1 MILFGSFRPTEWR
14 EEAYTKDPPFSV
26 ETASDRAYVVPRDY
40 QVESV
45 LDRIAR
51 PLGLKKTR
59 QEQTRYLVSRGNILK
74 GLREFDWYVRRSW
87 QNKEF
92 STLWALAYLG
102 EKREWS
108 EGSIR
113 LEHVADVAGLTAK
126 ECGETLQKLFRS
138 SDGNSSKQ
146 DLAELASDTRLIE
159 QTMEK
164 KVDGL
169 PIWTEEVVMSAL
181 CAGPG
186 GSVSQL
192 YEAVLPQGLSI
203 GAVYKLSERLKIQ
216 GYVYTQRHYRVNERG
231 PMRELLS
238 PDCRNCFFGYS
249 SSEGCLADTLRQIED
264 ILEQDYGRRPT
275 DEEKAA
281 FYNSARA
288 VPNASRTNRKV
299 LDSLKLMREIESMT
313 REANVSTMLRKIQ
326 EGFGVE
332 FPIKVSEESG
342 QQA

>member
-1 MILFGSFRPTEWR
+1 MVLFGLFRPTEWR
-14 EEAYTKDPPFSV
+14 EEAYTKGPPFSV
-26 ETASDRAYVVPRDY
+26 ETSSGRAYVVPRDY
-40 QVESV
+40 RVESV
-45 LDRIAR
+45 LDRIAP

-59 QEQTRYLVSRGNILK
+59 QERTRYFVSRGNVLK

-102 EKREWS
+102 EKREWGG
-108 EGSIR
+108 GSVR
-113 LEHVADVAGLTAK
+113 LEQVADVAGLTTK
-126 ECGETLQKLFRS
+126 ECSEALQKLFRS
-138 SDGNSSKQ
+138 SDGNGSKQ
-146 DLAELASDTRLIE
+146 DLAELASDMRLIE

-164 KVDGL
+164 KVDEL

-192 YEAVLPQGLSI
+192 YEAVLPQGLSV

-238 PDCRNCFFGYS
+238 ADCRNCFFGYS
-249 SSEGCLADTLRQIED
+249 NAEGCLADTLRQIED
-264 ILEQDYGRRPT
+264 ILERDYGRKPT
-275 DEEKAA
+275 NDEKAA
-281 FYNSARA
+281 FYDSARA
-288 VPNASRTNRKV
+288 VPNASQTNRKV
-299 LDSLKLMREIESMT
+299 LDSLKLIREIGSMT
-313 REANVSTMLRKIQ
+313 REANVSTMLKKIQ
-326 EGFGVE
+326 EGFGIN
-332 FPIKVSEESG
+332 FPIRVSEESG
-342 QQA
+342 HQA